1 MSVDRLRSQLADTR
15 LFWLTSI
22 VLLAQYVIMQRSPKL
37 FDALDSG
44 VDNWLHAMIAD
55 SEAVRIFAR
64 EGLAF
69 FGHSELST
77 ALGIIMFVSLWSR
90 RYRFEGVLCLFTL
103 ATSWVIVRM
112 LKINLERQRPEY
124 ALDFMDSFA
133 WPSGHVAISVV
144 LLGLVLLVWLPKL
157 ADGSDTS
164 AAHIASRLTGAKMA
178 SGLLIGIP
186 IITAVGRIV
195 GGVHWFSD
203 TVAGLLTGLA
213 LLSASLWLHEHIPAA
228 NPQIAADESE

>member
-22 VLLAQYVIMQRSPKL
+22 VLLAQDVIMQKSSEL

-44 VDNWLHAMIAD
+44 VDSWLHAMIGD
-55 SEAVRIFAR
+55 SESVRIFAR

-69 FGHSELST
+69 FGHSELSI
-77 ALGIIMFVSLWSR
+77 ALGMIMFVSLWSR
-90 RYRFEGVLCLFTL
+90 GYRFEGVLCLFTL
-103 ATSWVIVRM
+103 ATSWKIVRM
-112 LKINLERQRPEY
+112 LKINLGRQRPEY

-157 ADGSDTS
+157 ADGSDTT
-164 AAHIASRLTGAKMA
+164 AARIASRLTEAKMA

-203 TVAGLLTGLA
+203 TIAGLLTGLA